1 MWTLLG
7 VVRSAVQFVFGED
20 LLRWAL
26 YLLVG
31 GIVFLSLSSVAVTNA
46 LQTQPFGAY
55 IFGAKNQPLT
65 ADTPLSDA
73 PVSQPQSTTAQ
84 SVAPTLVPQPMTEI
98 IGSRIAIVIG
108 AAMQYMGTP
117 YAWGGCSRRGID
129 CSCFVM
135 NALLAVGIHAPRV
148 TTQQILW
155 TTPVSAANARAG
167 DLVYFDNTCTDCGAN
182 PTHVGLYLGE
192 GRMADCGD
200 PCRIEPVYGG
210 YNARYGRVPGL

>member
-1 MWTLLG
+1 MWALLG
-7 VVRSAVQFVFGED
+7 TVRTAFQFVFGED

-26 YLLVG
+26 YLLIG
-31 GIVFLSLSSVAVTNA
+31 GIVFLTLNGIGVTNA

-55 IFGAKNQPLT
+55 IFGAKT
-65 ADTPLSDA
+65 APVPSDA
-73 PVSQPQSTTAQ
+73 GLNLSPQDQA
-84 SVAPTLVPQPMTEI
+84 VPGARAAEPTLVPLPMTDI
-98 IGSRIAIVIG
+98 VASRVAIVIG

-117 YAWGGCSRRGID
+117 YVWGGCSHRGID
-129 CSCFVM
+129 CSCFVL
-135 NALLAVGIHAPRV
+135 NALAAVGIHAPRV

-155 TTPVSAANARAG
+155 TTPVSAANARVG

-200 PCRIEPVYGG
+200 PCKVEPVYGG
-210 YNARYGRVPGL
+210 HNARYGRVPGL